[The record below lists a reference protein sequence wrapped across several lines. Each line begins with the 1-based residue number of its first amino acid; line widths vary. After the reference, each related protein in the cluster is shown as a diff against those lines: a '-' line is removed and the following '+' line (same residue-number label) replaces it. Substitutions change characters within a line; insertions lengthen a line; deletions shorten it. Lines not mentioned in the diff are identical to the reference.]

1 MFILCI
7 YYLQKKDKYD
17 KILNNN
23 EEREILMPKFFV
35 KNNQVIDNVI
45 EVIGEDVNHIAN
57 VLRAK
62 IGDEIQVCDTETSNN
77 YIAAIEEIK
86 KEKVTCKIIKQIE
99 SEAESPISISIFQG
113 IPKADKMELIIQK
126 SVELGVKEITP
137 VQMERCI
144 SKINGKD
151 ESKKIERWQKIS
163 EVAAKQSGR
172 DIIPKINNVVKITDI
187 CNQINNFDI
196 IIVPYEKAEG
206 YSLRDSIEEIKR
218 NSKKEL
224 SIGIVIGPEG
234 GFDFSEIEL
243 LKSSGAK
250 IVTLGKRILR
260 TETVALAM
268 ISVIMYELGGSI

>member
-35 KNNQVIDNVI
+35 KNNQVKDNVI

-77 YIAAIEEIK
+77 YIVAIEEIK

-172 DIIPKINNVVKITDI
+172 DIIPKINNVVKITEI

-206 YSLRDSIEEIKR
+206 YSLKDSIEEIKR
-218 NSKKEL
+218 NSKKEV